1 MLAAFQAPELCER
14 LQSCATVVPQCP
26 GRDSSSSVAATSVG
40 AATTTV
46 SMYRGVDHV
55 EGEATLLARSRAIE
69 HNRLP
74 DKFGGVNSHP
84 FRRSNLELWTKPQL

>member
-55 EGEATLLARSRAIE
+55 EGEATLWRSSAIGYT
-69 HNRLP
+69 RSL
-74 DKFGGVNSHP
+74 GV
-84 FRRSNLELWTKPQL
+84 

>member
-1 MLAAFQAPELCER
+1 MLAAFQAPELCGR

-55 EGEATLLARSRAIE
+55 ESEATLWRQS
-69 HNRLP
+69 
-74 DKFGGVNSHP
+74 
-84 FRRSNLELWTKPQL
+84 